1 MSSPITTGSLAKLLW
16 PGVNEFFMT
25 KYNDHKEQWTELFE
39 QYKSKRNFEEDVA
52 MTDLGLLAE
61 KAEGAPITYDTV
73 KQGYTKRY
81 QHTVYGLGF
90 IITREMVEDDLY
102 GMISKKKASALARSA
117 RHTKEIIA
125 ANVYNRAFN
134 TSYLGGDGK
143 ALLVSD
149 HPNVTGGTYSN
160 ILSTAANLS
169 EAALEQACID
179 IRKYVDDRGLRIK
192 VMPQKL
198 ILPVDLEFE
207 AERILRSPAR
217 VGTTNNDLNA
227 LKEMGK
233 FPGGVVLNNFLTS
246 TTAWFIRTDVEDG
259 MKFFQ
264 RRGMEFTT
272 DNDWSTENAM
282 FKVTE
287 RYSLGWSDPKGL
299 YGTPGV

>member
-25 KYNDHKEQWTELFE
+25 KYKDHKEQWTELFE
-39 QYKSKRNFEEDVA
+39 QYSSKRNFEEDVA

-102 GMISKKKASALARSA
+102 GQISKKKASALARSA

-179 IRKYVDDRGLRIK
+179 IRKYTDDRGLRINVGIK
-192 VMPQKL
+192 KL

-207 AERILRSPAR
+207 AQRILKSTGR

-227 LKEMGK
+227 LNEMGK
-233 FPGGVVLNNFLTS
+233 FGTVVLNNFLTS
-246 TTAWFIRTDVEDG
+246 TTAWFIRTDVDDG